1 MPVALVDCNNFYISC
16 ERLFNPKL
24 EGKPIVVLSNNDGCA
39 VSRSNEVKALGIKM
53 GEPWFKM
60 EQMAR
65 QHGIIA
71 FSSNYTLYG
80 DISSR
85 VMATLATFTP
95 RQEIYSI
102 DESFLDLDGFPAH
115 TLQDY
120 GQKIR
125 RTVKRNI
132 GIPVCVGIASTKTLA
147 KLANHCAKKDLAGN
161 DGVCDLGQLDEAQRR
176 ALFQSLPVGEIW
188 GIGRKISESLNQLGI
203 ETVEQLRAADPDFI
217 RKRFSVVVERTVRE
231 LNDIACIE
239 LEQAGTPRQQILVS
253 RSFGRSVVTLDDL
266 KESVTYFTTRAA
278 EKLRKDGSVAN
289 SVCVFIRT
297 NPFKVN
303 EPQYERSVVVPLMQ
317 SSDDTAMLVKA
328 ALFGLKHIYLPGYQ
342 YKKSGVMLM
351 GLQPKGVTQGNL
363 FDEIPISDEKSDSRM
378 KVIDSINRK
387 MGKDTI
393 AFAGSGTRRSWAM
406 RRERMSPN
414 YTTRWDELVRAG

>member
-1 MPVALVDCNNFYISC
+1 MPVALVDCNNFYVSC

-24 EGKPIVVLSNNDGCA
+24 ESKPVVVLSNNDGCA

-60 EQMAR
+60 ERMAR

-102 DESFLDLDGFPAH
+102 DESFLDLDGFPAN

-147 KLANHCAKKDLAGN
+147 KLANHCAKKSLAGS
-161 DGVCDLGQLDEAQRR
+161 DGVCDFERLDEAERKS
-176 ALFQSLPVGEIW
+176 LFQSLPVNEVW
-188 GIGRKISESLNQLGI
+188 GIGRKITESLNQLGI
-203 ETVEQLRAADPDFI
+203 ETVEQLRTANPDFI
-217 RKRFSVVVERTVRE
+217 RTRFSVVVERTVRE
-231 LNDIACIE
+231 LNGIACIE
-239 LEQAGTPRQQILVS
+239 LEQAGMPRQQILVS
-253 RSFGRSVVTLDDL
+253 RSFGMPVVTLDDL
-266 KESVTYFTTRAA
+266 KESVTYFATRAA
-278 EKLRKDGSVAN
+278 EKLRGDGSVAN
-289 SVCVFIRT
+289 SVCIFIRT

-303 EPQYERSVVVPLMQ
+303 DPQYERSVVVPLMQ
-317 SSDDTAMLVKA
+317 PSDDTAMLVKA
-328 ALFGLKHIYLPGYQ
+328 VLFGLKHIYLPGYQ

-351 GLQPKGVTQGNL
+351 GLQLKGVTQGNL
-363 FDEIPISDEKSDSRM
+363 FDEMPISDEKSDIRM
-378 KVIDSINRK
+378 KVIDAINRK

-393 AFAGSGTRRSWAM
+393 SFAGSGTRRNWAM